1 MRHDELDDEPYLV
14 IEKRS
19 GSAGSFLVGLAIGA
33 GVALLFAPQ
42 SGLETRRA
50 VSGRARDARDRA
62 RSELGRRVA
71 DARDAVGE
79 RVDRARQAVEMR
91 RRQVERAVEAGRAAA
106 VEARAD
112 LERRIAETK
121 AAYQAGTRAA
131 RDARTSIRTQA
142 PGIASAGSATILDAT
157 GTPLPPS
164 AGGSADSGGDSGGT
178 TGV

>member
-14 IEKRS
+14 IEKES
-19 GSAGSFLVGLAIGA
+19 GSVGSFLVGLAIGA

-50 VSGRARDARDRA
+50 VARRARDTRDRARTEVERRVSDARDVVEERIGRARDA
-62 RSELGRRVA
+62 
-71 DARDAVGE
+71 
-79 RVDRARQAVEMR
+79 VEVR

-131 RDARTSIRTQA
+131 RDTRASLRASA
-142 PGIASAGSATILDAT
+142 PGIAGTSSATILDAS
-157 GTPLPPS
+157 GTPIPPS
-164 AGGSADSGGDSGGT
+164 PGGSADSGGDTGGT